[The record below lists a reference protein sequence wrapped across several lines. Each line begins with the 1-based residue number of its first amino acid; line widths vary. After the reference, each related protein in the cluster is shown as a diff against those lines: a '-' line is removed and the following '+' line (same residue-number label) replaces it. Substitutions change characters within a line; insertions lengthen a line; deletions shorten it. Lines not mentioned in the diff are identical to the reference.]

1 MTGSSYVYAITGAN
15 RGLGFEF
22 AKQARFYILLED
34 PTSVSM
40 FAVHANAEAKA

>member
-22 AKQARFYILLED
+22 AKQARFNIFPKD
-34 PTSVSM
+34 PTSILM
-40 FAVHANAEAKA
+40 FTIHAKE